1 MCLAGQYTEVEA
13 ELNKLPQKQEWL
25 RPDVKIVPVRMPDD
39 DDSLSEDDSST
50 ENEETVQS
58 AMDIDEMTA
67 EKVVSDSSISKE
79 DPEEFVEDPGWTTV
93 RSTRK
98 KR

>member
-25 RPDVKIVPVRMPDD
+25 RPDVKIVPVRIPDD
-39 DDSLSEDDSST
+39 DDSLSEDESST

-58 AMDIDEMTA
+58 AMDIDEMTE
-67 EKVVSDSSISKE
+67 EKVVSDSSISK
-79 DPEEFVEDPGWTTV
+79 EEFVEDPGWTTV

>member
-79 DPEEFVEDPGWTTV
+79 EFVEDPGWTTV

>member
-25 RPDVKIVPVRMPDD
+25 RPDVKIVPVRIPDD

-58 AMDIDEMTA
+58 AMDIDEMTE
-67 EKVVSDSSISKE
+67 EKVVSDSSISK
-79 DPEEFVEDPGWTTV
+79 EEFVEDPGWTTV

>member
-58 AMDIDEMTA
+58 AMDIDEMTE
-67 EKVVSDSSISKE
+67 EKVVSDSSISK
-79 DPEEFVEDPGWTTV
+79 EEFVEDPGWTTV